1 MAISGKAVVAKKES
15 KKELTHQRILETAA
29 RIIRRDGFE
38 ALAVAD
44 VMKQAGLTHGGFYA
58 HFANRDALLA
68 EALAYAGAD
77 SQSVM
82 NHGLAQHSLHH
93 VAANQPGC
101 ALQPVQELQTF
112 IELYLSEQH
121 LFAAQSGSGCPVA
134 ALAGEFH
141 RLDDHSQSVAAK
153 VVTALV
159 ERLVQLGEGSISKQ
173 QAFLCS
179 SAMVGVIQLARA
191 LDRSDAIAYLDSS
204 RQLLLE
210 QFVLPALSGK

>member
-1 MAISGKAVVAKKES
+1 MKIIKN
-15 KKELTHQRILETAA
+15 IL
-29 RIIRRDGFE
+29 
-38 ALAVAD
+38 
-44 VMKQAGLTHGGFYA
+44 AG
-58 HFANRDALLA
+58 ALLLFSSMLFA
-68 EALAYAGAD
+68 QQETILTAYRYQMNVINPAYAGAD

-82 NHGLAQHSLHH
+82 NHGLAQHSLPR
-93 VAANQPGC
+93 VAANQPAC

-179 SAMVGVIQLARA
+179 SAMPEKDGGATQRMKERPQLVGTNGSNGLCF
-191 LDRSDAIAYLDSS
+191 L
-204 RQLLLE
+204 
-210 QFVLPALSGK
+210 

>member
-1 MAISGKAVVAKKES
+1 MTISGKAVTAKKES

-29 RIIRRDGFE
+29 RMIRRDGFE

-68 EALAYAGAD
+68 EALAYAGTD
-77 SQSVM
+77 SQSAM
-82 NHGLAQHSLHH
+82 
-93 VAANQPGC
+93 ANTC
-101 ALQPVQELQTF
+101 ALYNLNAAASAEQPASTLQMF

-121 LFAAQSGSGCPVA
+121 LFAAQSGAGCPVA
-134 ALAGEFH
+134 ALGGEFH
-141 RLDDHSQSVAAK
+141 RLDLHSQTVAAK

-159 ERLVQLGEGSISKQ
+159 ERLVQLGEGNITKQ

-191 LDRSDAIAYLDSS
+191 LDRSEALAYLDSS

-210 QFVLPALSGK
+210 QFVVPAVLSK

>member
-1 MAISGKAVVAKKES
+1 MTISGKAVDAKKES
-15 KKELTHQRILETAA
+15 KKELTHQRILATAA
-29 RIIRRDGFE
+29 KIIRRDGFE

-68 EALAYAGAD
+68 EALAYAGTD
-77 SQSVM
+77 SQGVM
-82 NHGLAQHSLHH
+82 NNA
-93 VAANQPGC
+93 C
-101 ALQPVQELQTF
+101 ALHNLNATASAEQPASTLQTF

-121 LFAAQSGSGCPVA
+121 LFAAQSGAGCPVA
-134 ALAGEFH
+134 ALGGEFH
-141 RLDDHSQSVAAK
+141 RLDLHSQTVAAK

-159 ERLVQLGEGSISKQ
+159 ERLVQLGEGSISQQ

-191 LDRSDAIAYLDSS
+191 LERNEALAYLGSS

-210 QFVLPALSGK
+210 QFGTPAVLSK

>member
-1 MAISGKAVVAKKES
+1 MAISGKAVDAKKES
-15 KKELTHQRILETAA
+15 KKELTHQRILATAA
-29 RIIRRDGFE
+29 KIIRRDGFE

-68 EALAYAGAD
+68 EALAYAGTD
-77 SQSVM
+77 SQSTM
-82 NHGLAQHSLHH
+82 ANACALHNLNA
-93 VAANQPGC
+93 AANTDQS
-101 ALQPVQELQTF
+101 ASTLQKF

-121 LFAAQSGSGCPVA
+121 LFAAQSGAGCPVA
-134 ALAGEFH
+134 ALGGEFH
-141 RLDDHSQSVAAK
+141 RLDLHSQTVAAK

-191 LDRSDAIAYLDSS
+191 LDRSEAIAYLDSS
-204 RQLLLE
+204 RQLLLK
-210 QFVLPALSGK
+210 QFFTPAVLNS

>member
-1 MAISGKAVVAKKES
+1 MTISGKAVAAKKES
-15 KKELTHQRILETAA
+15 KKELTHQRILATAA
-29 RIIRRDGFE
+29 KIIRRDGFE

-68 EALAYAGAD
+68 EALAYAGTD
-77 SQSVM
+77 SQGVM
-82 NHGLAQHSLHH
+82 NNA
-93 VAANQPGC
+93 C
-101 ALQPVQELQTF
+101 ALHNLNATASAAQPASTLQKF

-121 LFAAQSGSGCPVA
+121 LFAAQSGAGCPVA
-134 ALAGEFH
+134 ALGGEFH
-141 RLDDHSQSVAAK
+141 RLDLHSQTVAAK

-159 ERLVQLGEGSISKQ
+159 ERLVQLGEGSISQQ

-191 LDRSDAIAYLDSS
+191 LERSEALVYLESS
-204 RQLLLE
+204 RQLLLK
-210 QFVLPALSGK
+210 QFVEPAVLSK

>member
-1 MAISGKAVVAKKES
+1 MAISGNAVAAKKES

-29 RIIRRDGFE
+29 KIIRRDGFE

-68 EALAYAGAD
+68 EALAYAGTD
-77 SQSVM
+77 SQGAM
-82 NHGLAQHSLHH
+82 AEACALHDLNA
-93 VAANQPGC
+93 AANAGQP
-101 ALQPVQELQTF
+101 ATTLQTF

-121 LFAAQSGSGCPVA
+121 LFAAHSGAGCPVA
-134 ALAGEFH
+134 ALGGEFH
-141 RLDDHSQSVAAK
+141 RLDDHSQTVAAK

-159 ERLVQLGEGSISKQ
+159 ERLVQLGEGNISKQ

-191 LDRSDAIAYLDSS
+191 LDRSEALAYLQAS
-204 RQLLLE
+204 RQLLIT
-210 QFVLPALSGK
+210 QFVTPTVLN

>member
-1 MAISGKAVVAKKES
+1 MAISGKAVTAKKES

-29 RIIRRDGFE
+29 RMIRRDGFE

-68 EALAYAGAD
+68 EALAYAGTD
-77 SQSVM
+77 SQSAM
-82 NHGLAQHSLHH
+82 DNA
-93 VAANQPGC
+93 C
-101 ALQPVQELQTF
+101 ALHNLNAAASAEHPASTLQMF

-121 LFAAQSGSGCPVA
+121 LFAAQSGAGCPVA
-134 ALAGEFH
+134 ALGGEFH
-141 RLDDHSQSVAAK
+141 RLDLHSQTVAAK

-191 LDRSDAIAYLDSS
+191 LERSEALVYLESS

-210 QFVLPALSGK
+210 QFVVPAVLSK